1 MRSLWQRLTGNVP
14 RLGRAGEQGDV
25 EDIILD
31 LLQRT
36 PVPWSLRWR
45 DMTPPPQW
53 SSTDWMTLLRTHQ
66 APYLYTITDLL
77 GVSNTGALKVQYLT
91 ATDQALPL
99 NVPLVQK
106 GDAGTSYIAEI
117 AGLARAGTTGRRDLN
132 LRQNSI
138 ALLEALLAF
147 AACQEM
153 DLSASKRS
161 IVGLT
166 LEAAQLAGFTKAGV
180 RATDLIRVEQVEV
193 ANRPP
198 LQFTTSRQLA
208 DTVLADTGQFVH
220 DQVAVELDSTPII
233 DILADP
239 ASPAHSIARFLAATD
254 VVAQS
259 PAEEIEWAF
268 RGVLDL
274 FSSRLDAWLTALAH
288 ARLTRQRA
296 ARPTGI
302 HLGCYGWV
310 EDLRPDSGAGCRESR
325 ARARP
330 VARPCRRRRR
340 PAQRSSGPRRQR
352 RLRARPQLVPRAR
365 GDGPA
370 RGSRRR
376 PVDRRPRRLPHR
388 AAAARRRARRPDRAA
403 AHRGTAAVARRRA
416 RGAGRVGRGP

>member
-14 RLGRAGEQGDV
+14 RLGRAGEQSDV

-66 APYLYTITDLL
+66 APYLYTVTDLL

-239 ASPAHSIARFLAATD
+239 ASPAHSIARFLASTD

-288 ARLTRQRA
+288 ARLTRQRE

-310 EDLRPDSGAGCRESR
+310 EDLRPDSGAGAESLGHVLAPSLGHAVAAAVLRSGRQAHAGSGAFELDLSSVRVRE
-325 ARARP
+325 AMA
-330 VARPCRRRRR
+330 
-340 PAQRSSGPRRQR
+340 
-352 RLRARPQLVPRAR
+352 L
-365 GDGPA
+365 A

-376 PVDRRPRRLPHR
+376 PVDRRPRRLPRR
-388 AAAARRRARRPDRAA
+388 ATTTRRRARRPDRAA
-403 AHRGTAAVARRRA
+403 AHRGTAAVARRGA
-416 RGAGRVGRGP
+416 RGAGRVGRRP